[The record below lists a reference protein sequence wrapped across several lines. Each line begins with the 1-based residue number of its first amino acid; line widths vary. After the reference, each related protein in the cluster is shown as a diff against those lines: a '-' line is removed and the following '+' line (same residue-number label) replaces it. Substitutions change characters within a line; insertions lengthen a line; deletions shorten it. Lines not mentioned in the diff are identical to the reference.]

1 MEAIVKNNKKL
12 IRSWAMFDWANS
24 AYNLVITSTIFPVY
38 YTAITTTKEHGDV
51 VSFFGI
57 EVVNTALSNFS
68 LAFAYLLMSFS
79 LPFISSYADAKGKKK
94 QIMKFF
100 TYMGAMACMCLFFF
114 KLDTLEIGII
124 CFVLAAMGYIGGVL
138 FNNSYLP
145 LLATVDQQDKVS
157 AQGFAYGYVGCV
169 ILQILCFIVVL
180 KPEWFGITDASLPA
194 RISFLMVGLWW
205 LGFSMIPFKY
215 LPKIEATGNTTG
227 RSFIQNVGD
236 EFGHVIQKIKGIP
249 EIKQFLPAFFFYAI
263 GVQTLM
269 IVASSFGEKIL
280 HLGAERLI
288 ATILLIQLVAI
299 LGAFL
304 MSYLSTLFGNI
315 IVLIVVVMIWIG
327 ICISA
332 FYLSTPL
339 QFYIIAALV
348 GLVMGGIQSLSRSTY
363 SKLIP
368 PDIKDTTAFFSFY
381 DVTEKVAIVIG
392 LFSFGLI
399 EQITHN
405 IRYSALVL
413 SLFFV
418 IGLLLLVRI
427 LISNKS

>member
-1 MEAIVKNNKKL
+1 MQAIEKNNKKL

-38 YTAITTTKEHGDV
+38 YTTITTTKEHGDV
-51 VSFFGI
+51 VNFFGFEI
-57 EVVNTALSNFS
+57 VNTALSNFA
-68 LAFAYLLMSFS
+68 LAVAYLLMSFS
-79 LPFISSYADAKGKKK
+79 LPFISSYADARGLKK

-100 TYMGAMACMCLFFF
+100 TYMGAISCMCLFFF
-114 KLDTLEIGII
+114 KLETLEIGII
-124 CFVLAAMGYIGGVL
+124 CFALAAMGYIGGVL

-145 LLATVDQQDKVS
+145 LLATVDQQDRVS
-157 AQGFAYGYVGCV
+157 AQGFAFGYIGCV
-169 ILQILCFIVVL
+169 TLQILCFIVVL
-180 KPEWFGITDASLPA
+180 KPAWFGITDPSLPA

-215 LPKIEATGNTTG
+215 LPKIEASANNTDK
-227 RSFIQNVGD
+227 SFVQNVRD
-236 EFGHVIQKIKGIP
+236 EFTYVTQKIKDIP

-304 MSYLSTLFGNI
+304 MSYLSRIYGNI
-315 IVLIVVVMIWIG
+315 KVLIVVVILWIA
-327 ICISA
+327 ICIAA
-332 FYLSTPL
+332 FYLSTAL

-368 PDIKDTTAFFSFY
+368 ADIKDTTAFFSFY
-381 DVTEKVAIVIG
+381 DVTEKVAIVLG

-413 SLFFV
+413 SVFFV
-418 IGLLLLVRI
+418 IGLLLLIRI
-427 LISNKS
+427 LVSNKS

>member
-157 AQGFAYGYVGCV
+157 AQGFAYGYIGCV
-169 ILQILCFIVVL
+169 TLQILCFIVVL

-315 IVLIVVVMIWIG
+315 KVLIVVVMIWIG

-339 QFYIIAALV
+339 QFYIIAAMV

-368 PDIKDTTAFFSFY
+368 PNIKDTTAFFSFY

-427 LISNKS
+427 LVSNKS

>member
-51 VSFFGI
+51 VRFFGI

-100 TYMGAMACMCLFFF
+100 TYVGAVACMCLFFF
-114 KLDTLEIGII
+114 KLETLEIGII

-157 AQGFAYGYVGCV
+157 AQGFAYGYIGCV
-169 ILQILCFIVVL
+169 TLQILCFIVVL

-215 LPKIEATGNTTG
+215 LPKIDATENNTG
-227 RSFIQNVGD
+227 KSFVQNVRN

-315 IVLIVVVMIWIG
+315 KVLIVVVMIWIG

-368 PDIKDTTAFFSFY
+368 TDIKDTTAFFSFY

-392 LFSFGLI
+392 LFSFGFI
-399 EQITHN
+399 EQVTHN

-418 IGLLLLVRI
+418 IGLLLLIRI
-427 LISNKS
+427 LVSNKS